1 MLKSFDQLTEMLKAR
16 TVKRRVAV
24 VAAHDRHSLEAVT
37 AAARDNLV
45 DPVLIGEAGKIQ
57 AILSELNFDAE
68 QAQIIN
74 QKDPAEAAQTAA
86 DLARDGKVDCIMKG
100 ALQTATLM
108 KVLVN
113 REHGIRTGKVMS
125 LVALMESPHYHKLF
139 AITDPAILTSPSKEQ
154 KQDAIRNAL
163 DLLHALGLEK
173 PKVAVLA
180 AAEKLNPK
188 LRESVEAAE
197 IKEEGIPGCVIEGPI
212 SYDLAMDPGAAQ
224 LKGYESPVAGDADL
238 LLVPD
243 LASGNIASKSL
254 TVLGGARMAGVVMGA
269 KVPVLVVSR
278 SAPADDKYMSIVAAA
293 LACGQ

>member
-212 SYDLAMDPGAAQ
+212 SYDLAMDPDAAQ